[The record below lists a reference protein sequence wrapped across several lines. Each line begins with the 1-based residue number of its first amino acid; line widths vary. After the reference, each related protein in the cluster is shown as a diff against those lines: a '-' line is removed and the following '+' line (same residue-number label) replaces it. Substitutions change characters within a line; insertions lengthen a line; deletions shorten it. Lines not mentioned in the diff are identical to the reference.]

1 MATTYSRQNSYANN
15 RKWPLEFDVCD
26 QFYLMISPIKGVM
39 IFGRKGKLCPRY
51 VGPYEILQLVGEMAY
66 ELAFPVELASVHTV
80 FHVSVK
86 EVPR

>member
-1 MATTYSRQNSYANN
+1 M
-15 RKWPLEFDVCD
+15 K
-26 QFYLMISPIKGVM
+26 ISPIKGVM
-39 IFGRKGKLCPRY
+39 RFGRKGKLCPRY
-51 VGPYEILQLVGEMAY
+51 VGQYEILQLVGEMAY